1 MINNLFT
8 EQLNILSIYERTDR
22 VNFADLG
29 QLNICSYCWPLYQQF
44 GEFIASAFIDDA
56 ILSLSQ
62 YTGSLT
68 VIETCFLQQIKTNN
82 KTMGFCVVAVE
93 QTNRGDRIVTFNV
106 IGENSICNQK
116 NGRRSLFCTPTEVG
130 QSERSRDKA
139 IFYFH
144 LLIYFILAQL
154 GT

>member
-8 EQLNILSIYERTDR
+8 EQLNILSIYERT

-93 QTNRGDRIVTFNV
+93 QTNREDRMVTFNV

-116 NGRRSLFCTPTEVG
+116 SGRRSLFRTLLKMGKVNDHETRPFFTF
-130 QSERSRDKA
+130 
-139 IFYFH
+139 IF
-144 LLIYFILAQL
+144 
-154 GT
+154 